1 MDIRLASPWFLTLL
15 LVLPF
20 IAALAMTSW
29 KRHKPAALRYANVR
43 LVKPRTPALSWKVIA
58 RRWLPLARLFAL
70 ALMIVALT
78 RPQIVNAQQI
88 VKGEGVDISLA
99 IDISGSM
106 ASLDFEP
113 NNRLE
118 AAKLVIEDFVSQR
131 PYDRVGMTVFAS
143 EAFSQSPLTIDHN
156 VVTRLLERLDL
167 APELGIDDGTA
178 IGLGLANAANM
189 LKDSQAD
196 SRVVILLTDGV
207 NNAGQIDPITAA
219 EAANVLGIK
228 VYTIGMGRP
237 GQVPIPQQTLFGEQ
251 IVMAESQLDE
261 ATLQQIAEITGGK
274 FFRAYDTNEL
284 AQVYDE
290 INQLEK
296 SEIEIQT
303 FHRYQE
309 LAAFLLVPAIL
320 ILLVEIIL
328 RKTVLRQIP

>member
-20 IAALAMTSW
+20 LAALALTTW
-29 KRHKPAALRYANVR
+29 KRHKPAALRYADVG
-43 LVKPRTPALSWKVIA
+43 LAKPSNPALSWKVIA
-58 RRWLPLARLFAL
+58 RRFLPIARLFAV
-70 ALMIVALT
+70 ALMIVALS
-78 RPQIVNAQQI
+78 RPQVVNAQQI

-113 NNRLE
+113 NNRLA
-118 AAKLVIEDFVSQR
+118 AAKLVIEDFVAQR
-131 PYDRVGMTVFAS
+131 PYDRIGMTVFAS

-156 VVTRLLERLDL
+156 LVTRLLGRLDL

-189 LKDSQAD
+189 LKDAEAE

-207 NNAGQIDPITAA
+207 NNAGQIDPLTAA
-219 EAANVLGIK
+219 EAANTLGIK

-251 IVMAESQLDE
+251 VVMAESQLDE
-261 ATLQQIAEITGGK
+261 ATLQQIADITGGK

-309 LAAFLLVPAIL
+309 LATFLLVPAIL
-320 ILLVEIIL
+320 ILLAEIIL

>member
-15 LVLPF
+15 LILPF
-20 IAALAMTSW
+20 LAVLTMAAW
-29 KRHKPAALRYANVR
+29 KRHKPAALRYADVHLAKLR
-43 LVKPRTPALSWKVIA
+43 STAVSWRVMA
-58 RRWLPLARLFAL
+58 RRLLPLARLFAL
-70 ALMIVALT
+70 ALMIVALS

-88 VKGEGVDISLA
+88 IKGEGVDISLA

-113 NNRLE
+113 NNRLD
-118 AAKLVIEDFVSQR
+118 AAKLVIEDFVAQR
-131 PYDRVGMTVFAS
+131 PYDRIGMTVFAS

-156 VVTRLLERLDL
+156 VVTRLLGRLDL

-207 NNAGQIDPITAA
+207 NNAGQIDPLTAA
-219 EAANVLGIK
+219 EAANTLGIK

-251 IVMAESQLDE
+251 VVMAESQVDE
-261 ATLQQIAEITGGK
+261 ATLQQIADITGGK

-320 ILLVEIIL
+320 ILLAEIIL

>member
-1 MDIRLASPWFLTLL
+1 
-15 LVLPF
+15 VLPF
-20 IAALAMTSW
+20 LAALTLTTW
-29 KRHKPAALRYANVR
+29 KRHKPASLRYADVR
-43 LVKPRTPALSWKVIA
+43 LASPRYAVLSWKVIA
-58 RRWLPLARLFAL
+58 RRLLPLARLFAL
-70 ALMIVALT
+70 ALMIVGLS
-78 RPQIVNAQQI
+78 RPQIVNAQQV

-106 ASLDFEP
+106 ASLDIEP
-113 NNRLE
+113 NNRLD
-118 AAKLVIEDFVSQR
+118 AAKLVIEDFVEQR
-131 PYDRVGMTVFAS
+131 PYDRIGMTVFAS

-219 EAANVLGIK
+219 EAANALGIK

-251 IVMAESQLDE
+251 VVMAESQLDE
-261 ATLQQIAEITGGK
+261 VTLQQIAEITGGK

-284 AQVYDE
+284 TQVYDE
-290 INQLEK
+290 INRLEK
-296 SEIEIQT
+296 SEVEIQT
-303 FHRYQE
+303 FHHYQE
-309 LAAFLLVPAIL
+309 LIVFLLVPAIM
-320 ILLVEIIL
+320 ILLAEIVL
-328 RKTVLRQIP
+328 RKTILRQIP

>member
-1 MDIRLASPWFLTLL
+1 MDIRLASPWFLTFL

-20 IAALAMTSW
+20 LAALTLITW
-29 KRHKPAALRYANVR
+29 KRHKPAALRYADVR
-43 LVKPRTPALSWKVIA
+43 LAQPSNIVLSWKVIA
-58 RRWLPLARLFAL
+58 RRLLPIARLFAL
-70 ALMIVALT
+70 ALMIVALS
-78 RPQIVNAQQI
+78 RPQIVNAQQV

-118 AAKLVIEDFVSQR
+118 AAKLVIEDFVDQR
-131 PYDRVGMTVFAS
+131 PYDRIGMTVFAS

-156 VVTRLLERLDL
+156 VVNRLLGRLDL

-219 EAANVLGIK
+219 EAANALGIK

-237 GQVPIPQQTLFGEQ
+237 GQVLMPQQTLFGEQ
-251 IVMAESQLDE
+251 VVMAESQLDE

-284 AQVYDE
+284 AQVYNE

-320 ILLVEIIL
+320 ILLAEIIL
-328 RKTVLRQIP
+328 RKTILRQIP

>member
-20 IAALAMTSW
+20 LGALTLITW
-29 KRHKPAALRYANVR
+29 KRHKPAALRYADIR
-43 LVKPRTPALSWKVIA
+43 LATPNNAVLSWKVIA
-58 RRWLPLARLFAL
+58 RRLLPIGRLFAL
-70 ALMIVALT
+70 ALMIVALS
-78 RPQIVNAQQI
+78 RPQIVNAQQV

-118 AAKLVIEDFVSQR
+118 AAKLVIEDFVAQR
-131 PYDRVGMTVFAS
+131 PYDRIGMTVFAS

-156 VVTRLLERLDL
+156 VVNRLLEGIDL

-178 IGLGLANAANM
+178 IGLGLGNAANM
-189 LKDSQAD
+189 LKDSEAD

-207 NNAGQIDPITAA
+207 NNSGQIDPITAA
-219 EAANVLGIK
+219 QAANALGIK

-237 GQVPIPQQTLFGEQ
+237 GQVPMPQQTLFGERV
-251 IVMAESQLDE
+251 VMAESQLDE

-284 AQVYDE
+284 AQVYNE

-303 FHRYQE
+303 FHHYQE
-309 LAAFLLVPAIL
+309 LAAYLLVPAIL
-320 ILLVEIIL
+320 ILLAEIAL
-328 RKTVLRQIP
+328 RKTILRQIP

>member
-20 IAALAMTSW
+20 LTVLLLTSW
-29 KRHKPAALRYANVR
+29 KRHKPAALRYADVR
-43 LVKPRTPALSWKVIA
+43 LAKPSNPVLSWKVFA
-58 RRWLPLARLFAL
+58 RRLLPLARLIAL
-70 ALMIVALT
+70 ALMIMALS

-88 VKGEGVDISLA
+88 IKGEGVDISLA

-113 NNRLE
+113 NNRLD
-118 AAKLVIEDFVSQR
+118 AAKLVIEDFVAQR
-131 PYDRVGMTVFAS
+131 PYDRIGMTVFAS

-156 VVTRLLERLDL
+156 VVTRLLGRLDL

-196 SRVVILLTDGV
+196 SQVVILLTDGV
-207 NNAGQIDPITAA
+207 NNAGQIDPLTAA
-219 EAANVLGIK
+219 EAANALGIK

-251 IVMAESQLDE
+251 IVMAESQVDE

-309 LAAFLLVPAIL
+309 LAAFLLIPAIL
-320 ILLVEIIL
+320 ILLAEIIL
-328 RKTVLRQIP
+328 RKTILRQIP

>member
-15 LVLPF
+15 LILPF
-20 IAALAMTSW
+20 LAVLTMTAW
-29 KRHKPAALRYANVR
+29 KRHKPAALRYADVG
-43 LVKPRTPALSWKVIA
+43 LAKPRFTTLSWRVVA
-58 RRWLPLARLFAL
+58 RRLLPLGRIFAL
-70 ALMIVALT
+70 ALMIVALS

-88 VKGEGVDISLA
+88 IKGEGVDISLA

-113 NNRLE
+113 NNRLD
-118 AAKLVIEDFVSQR
+118 AAKLVIEDFVAQR
-131 PYDRVGMTVFAS
+131 PYDRIGMTVFAS

-156 VVTRLLERLDL
+156 VVTRLLGRLDL

-189 LKDSQAD
+189 LKDSQSD

-207 NNAGQIDPITAA
+207 NNAGQIDPLTAA
-219 EAANVLGIK
+219 EAANALGIK

-251 IVMAESQLDE
+251 VVMVESQVDE
-261 ATLQQIAEITGGK
+261 ATLQQIADITSGK
-274 FFRAYDTNEL
+274 FFRAYDTSEL

-309 LAAFLLVPAIL
+309 LAAFLLIPAIL
-320 ILLVEIIL
+320 IILAEITL

>member
-1 MDIRLASPWFLTLL
+1 MDIRLASPWFLTFL

-20 IAALAMTSW
+20 LAALTLTTW
-29 KRHKPAALRYANVR
+29 KRHKPAALRYADVR
-43 LVKPRTPALSWKVIA
+43 LASPRNAVLSWKVIA
-58 RRWLPLARLFAL
+58 RRLLPLARLFSL
-70 ALMIVALT
+70 ALMIVGLS
-78 RPQIVNAQQI
+78 RPQIVNAQQV

-113 NNRLE
+113 NNRLD
-118 AAKLVIEDFVSQR
+118 AAKLVIEDFVEQR
-131 PYDRVGMTVFAS
+131 PYDRIGMTVFAS

-156 VVTRLLERLDL
+156 VVTHLLERLDL

-219 EAANVLGIK
+219 EAANALGIK

-251 IVMAESQLDE
+251 VVMAESQLDE

-284 AQVYDE
+284 TQVYDE
-290 INQLEK
+290 INRLEK
-296 SEIEIQT
+296 SEVEIQT
-303 FHRYQE
+303 FHHYQE
-309 LAAFLLVPAIL
+309 LIVFLLVPAIM
-320 ILLVEIIL
+320 ILLAEIVL
-328 RKTVLRQIP
+328 RKTILRQIP

>member
-1 MDIRLASPWFLTLL
+1 LT
-15 LVLPF
+15 
-20 IAALAMTSW
+20 TW
-29 KRHKPAALRYANVR
+29 KRHKPAALRYADVR
-43 LVKPRTPALSWKVIA
+43 LASPRNATLSWKVIA
-58 RRWLPLARLFAL
+58 RRLLPLARLFAV
-70 ALMIVALT
+70 ALMIVGLS
-78 RPQIVNAQQI
+78 RPQIVNAQQV

-106 ASLDFEP
+106 ASLDFKP
-113 NNRLE
+113 NNRLD
-118 AAKLVIEDFVSQR
+118 AAKLVIEDFVEQR
-131 PYDRVGMTVFAS
+131 PYDRIGMTVFAS

-219 EAANVLGIK
+219 EAANALGIK

-251 IVMAESQLDE
+251 VVMAESQLDE
-261 ATLQQIAEITGGK
+261 ATLQQIAEITAGK

-284 AQVYDE
+284 AQVYNE

-303 FHRYQE
+303 FHHYQE
-309 LAAFLLVPAIL
+309 LAGFLLVPAIL
-320 ILLVEIIL
+320 ILLAEIVL
-328 RKTVLRQIP
+328 RKTTLRQIP

>member
-15 LVLPF
+15 LILPF
-20 IAALAMTSW
+20 LAVLTMTAW
-29 KRHKPAALRYANVR
+29 KRHKPAALRYADVG
-43 LVKPRTPALSWKVIA
+43 LAKPRFTTLSWRVVA
-58 RRWLPLARLFAL
+58 RRLLPLARIFAL
-70 ALMIVALT
+70 ALMIVALS

-88 VKGEGVDISLA
+88 IKGEGVDISLA

-113 NNRLE
+113 NNRLD
-118 AAKLVIEDFVSQR
+118 AAKLVIEDFVAQR
-131 PYDRVGMTVFAS
+131 PYDRIGMTVFAS

-156 VVTRLLERLDL
+156 VVTRLLGRLDL

-189 LKDSQAD
+189 LKDSQSD

-207 NNAGQIDPITAA
+207 NNAGQIDPLTAA
-219 EAANVLGIK
+219 EAANALGIK

-251 IVMAESQLDE
+251 VVMAESQVDE
-261 ATLQQIAEITGGK
+261 ATLQQIADITGGR
-274 FFRAYDTNEL
+274 FFRAYDTSEL

-309 LAAFLLVPAIL
+309 LAAFLLIPAIL
-320 ILLVEIIL
+320 ILLAEIFL
-328 RKTVLRQIP
+328 RKTILRQIP